1 MLNKYNM
8 ILRGKSFIQVNSGI
22 LDVNLFLYSY
32 RFRST
37 WLKQVMNILRKF
49 VITNSMV
56 MDKAITVLVSHNT
69 HNLTTIDNTELLIVF
84 NFWR

>member
-1 MLNKYNM
+1 MLKKYNM
-8 ILRGKSFIQVNSGI
+8 ILRGKGFIQVNSGI

-69 HNLTTIDNTELLIVF
+69 P
-84 NFWR
+84 